1 MAGDSLVHN
10 YFRHFEAPGVGH
22 CYSASGLYPS
32 TIFDSLVNWVEKGQ
46 VPDRLEFPVSA
57 LTGPRNG
64 KRILCPYPQRA
75 RYNGSGDAWAVSS
88 FHCA

>member
-1 MAGDSLVHN
+1 MAGDPSVHS

-32 TIFDSLVNWVEKGQ
+32 SIFDNLVNWVEKGQ
-46 VPDRLEFPVSA
+46 VPDKLEFAVSA
-57 LTGPRNG
+57 LTGPRNAR
-64 KRILCPYPQRA
+64 RILCPYPQRA
-75 RYNGSGDAWAVSS
+75 RFNGSGDPWVASN